1 MRNHKKRGMS
11 KNVEEVAPNMTRLRI
26 PTITVG
32 ITGDGPLLDIFSFF
46 PSFFLFGYKVD
57 KKENNIYMCVCVYV

>member
-26 PTITVG
+26 PTITIG
-32 ITGDGPLLDIFSFF
+32 ITGDGPLLDIF
-46 PSFFLFGYKVD
+46 SFFLFGYKVD
-57 KKENNIYMCVCVYV
+57 KKENNIYVCV